1 MLTELGKDISMA
13 DIKAQYDGHAK
24 NLFEYKP
31 ILARILKN
39 VTEEFAPYDVETIE
53 SFIEQNV
60 KVSQV
65 EVDPGGKKIFG
76 KDTES
81 NIPDEG
87 KVYFDILFDAYK
99 PNIPDDKIIVDV
111 EAQKKYDPGYDLVP
125 RGIFYCA
132 RILSQEYN
140 VEFSAKNY
148 NKIKKVYSIW
158 ICKDVP
164 DKYANTITSY
174 SIKENDMYGKFVGAS
189 YYDLVNVVMI
199 RLGSEDIA
207 SDNELIGLLKVL
219 LSDKMGGD
227 KKIEILE
234 NDYGLKMNKD
244 VEEEMRI
251 MCNLSDLV
259 EERGI
264 AIGEER
270 GIAIGEERGTINVAI
285 KMLKA
290 NKPIV
295 EIMEFTELSKEEL
308 VKLQEEL

>member
-1 MLTELGKDISMA
+1 
-13 DIKAQYDGHAK
+13 
-24 NLFEYKP
+24 
-31 ILARILKN
+31 
-39 VTEEFAPYDVETIE
+39 
-53 SFIEQNV
+53 
-60 KVSQV
+60 
-65 EVDPGGKKIFG
+65 
-76 KDTES
+76 
-81 NIPDEG
+81 
-87 KVYFDILFDAYK
+87 
-99 PNIPDDKIIVDV
+99 
-111 EAQKKYDPGYDLVP
+111 
-125 RGIFYCA
+125 
-132 RILSQEYN
+132 
-140 VEFSAKNY
+140 
-148 NKIKKVYSIW
+148 
-158 ICKDVP
+158 
-164 DKYANTITSY
+164 
-174 SIKENDMYGKFVGAS
+174 
-189 YYDLVNVVMI
+189 MI